1 MNSAL
6 GLRLSPSLHDK
17 RKPWFRRFT
26 GVPFASHQPEAFWC
40 RHRLPAS
47 GPLLYPWW
55 VWVASLP
62 PAGYCHS
69 RQGSPPGPR
78 LPPWSSLMP
87 CVDVSNSLPSGPPQ
101 RPLPFPKVI
110 RANVG
115 KPNQDPS
122 WLELPRAC
130 PSTHVESPVPA
141 GCPSPPRTL
150 LFPLCLYSPQ
160 PRWLPWSS
168 PHAPTRSH
176 LWAPRGLPALCFP
189 SAVTSSLFLF
199 LQPTKGIRERA
210 RLLGSGVGLREGVRD
225 PNGDSDGL
233 SICRSQTG
241 PLTRFWPVRHRE
253 KSAGGS

>member
-6 GLRLSPSLHDK
+6 GLRLSPSFHDK
-17 RKPWFRRFT
+17 RKPQFRQFT

-40 RHRLPAS
+40 RHRLPVS

-78 LPPWSSLMP
+78 LPPWSSLKP
-87 CVDVSNSLPSGPPQ
+87 CVDVSNSLPSGPPTSSTIPQ
-101 RPLPFPKVI
+101 GHQSERWKTQPRCLLAGASPSLPVDSRGI
-110 RANVG
+110 
-115 KPNQDPS
+115 
-122 WLELPRAC
+122 
-130 PSTHVESPVPA
+130 
-141 GCPSPPRTL
+141 PSPGGLSEPSLHT
-150 LFPLCLYSPQ
+150 PLCTLPVHPQ

-168 PHAPTRSH
+168 SHAPTRSH
-176 LWAPRGLPALCFP
+176 LWAPRGLPALGFP

-199 LQPTKGIRERA
+199 LQPTKGIREHA
-210 RLLGSGVGLREGVRD
+210 RLLGSGVGLREGVCD

-233 SICRSQTG
+233 SICRPRTG